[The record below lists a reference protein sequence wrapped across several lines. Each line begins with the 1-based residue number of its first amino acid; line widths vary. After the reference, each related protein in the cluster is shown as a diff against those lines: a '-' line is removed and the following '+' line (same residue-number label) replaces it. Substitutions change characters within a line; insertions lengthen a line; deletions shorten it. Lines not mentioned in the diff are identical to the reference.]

1 MFVELENLEVC
12 CHPVLIIQ
20 LSIKGTIGERKIS
33 NRIIASGMVS
43 FRWHLAILIKF
54 YIYIY
59 IYISLFLCET
69 GPIAIEKGF
78 SQQNSISSTAPRGE
92 EGNIEDIEVARVIAI
107 ADDSF
112 LLRRMES
119 ITV

>member
-20 LSIKGTIGERKIS
+20 LSIKGTIGEKNIEPHH
-33 NRIIASGMVS
+33 IASGAVS

-54 YIYIY
+54 YIYI
-59 IYISLFLCET
+59 FLSFFVKRA
-69 GPIAIEKGF
+69 PIAIEKGF
-78 SQQNSISSTAPRGE
+78 SQQNSISSTAPRGG

>member
-1 MFVELENLEVC
+1 M
-12 CHPVLIIQ
+12 
-20 LSIKGTIGERKIS
+20 KR
-33 NRIIASGMVS
+33 A
-43 FRWHLAILIKF
+43 
-54 YIYIY
+54 
-59 IYISLFLCET
+59 
-69 GPIAIEKGF
+69 PIAIEKGF